1 MYYLLIIVSVLLFGG
16 NFWCSDAYR
25 KAQNDSS
32 LRANMRFS
40 LISGACGLTIMLII
54 NGFRFNITPFSLIM
68 ALISIINGYTL
79 TFCLFKALKTI
90 NLSLYS
96 LFSQIGGMVLPFL
109 QGIIFYGESLTTA
122 KILCFT
128 FITISLLLTIQKGA
142 KKSDIIYY
150 AGIFVLNGMSGVL
163 SKIFVSAPFEKVTS
177 AEYSILSALL
187 SVIVSSLFLIFTR
200 KKKISKL
207 NSKSILM
214 SSLSGSLN
222 RLGNFILLIAL
233 SHVDSSVQ
241 YPMVTG
247 GIIIV
252 STIISY
258 FGDKKPNKK
267 ELLSVTAAFLGL
279 LFLFI
284 LP

>member
-40 LISGACGLTIMLII
+40 LISGICGLVIMLTI

-68 ALISIINGYTL
+68 ALIAIINGYTL
-79 TFCLFKALKTI
+79 TFCVFKALKTI

-96 LFSQIGGMVLPFL
+96 LFSQIGGMTLPFL
-109 QGIIFYGESLTTA
+109 QGIIFYGENLTTA
-122 KILCFT
+122 KILCFV
-128 FITISLLLTIQKGA
+128 FITISLLLTIKKGA

-150 AGIFVLNGMSGVL
+150 IGIFVLNGMSGVL
-163 SKIFVSAPFEKVTS
+163 SKIFVSAPFEKVSS
-177 AEYSILSALL
+177 AEYSILSASL
-187 SVIVSSLFLIFTR
+187 SVMVSSLFLIFTR

-267 ELLSVTAAFLGL
+267 ELLSVAAAFLGL